1 VIPLP
6 YPTARG
12 LAVAG
17 MLAAAVVGIVVAFKA
32 GSGEPRRRWLQVC
45 AMLVVALAFR
55 AALSLVV
62 VGSPYD
68 VFHSFRFVGDRL
80 RQGGDIFVPP
90 WIGLSNYPPLIYWW
104 WAAAASIVPN
114 GHDQLF
120 AAVVRAPFWCL
131 DAAIAPVLLLLR
143 RDSVG
148 LRAGWIYALNPVAA
162 AVPTLHG
169 QFDAVVA
176 LPLLLATATIARRP
190 LRGGLLVGLAAA
202 VKPWPLYFA
211 LPLLALLPSG
221 RRLVTVA
228 LVAVAPALVFAV
240 YGVIHP
246 EHLGLGILRVAIYVS
261 HWQGLGM
268 GFLIPDHAALP
279 VLAAA
284 DLVAAA
290 GTLGAGFLMARWGA
304 SAAEVV
310 GVSALV
316 LITLAPGVSD
326 QYMAWPFPFLLLA
339 GRLRG
344 VAAVTAG
351 VLPAILWI
359 DLWFSQNQGSPMPLL
374 YFVSTLSTGL
384 LAGRILLQSRRASSG
399 LTSRRQHAATDT

>member
-1 VIPLP
+1 MIPLP

-17 MLAAAVVGIVVAFKA
+17 MVAAAAVGIVVAISRGKP
-32 GSGEPRRRWLQVC
+32 EPRRRWLQ
-45 AMLVVALAFR
+45 AAAILVVALAFR
-55 AALSLVV
+55 ASLSLVV
-62 VGSPYD
+62 DGSPYD
-68 VFHSFRFVGDRL
+68 IFHAFRFVGDHL

-104 WAAAASIVPN
+104 WATAASIVPT
-114 GHDQLF
+114 GHDHLF
-120 AAVVRAPFWCL
+120 AAVVRAPFWSL
-131 DAAIAPVLLLLR
+131 DAAIAPTLTLLR

-148 LRAGWIYALNPVAA
+148 VRAGWIYALNPVAA

-169 QFDAVVA
+169 QFDPVVA
-176 LPLLLATATIARRP
+176 LPLLLATATIGSRP
-190 LRGGLLVGLAAA
+190 LRGGLLVGLAAT

-211 LPLLALLPSG
+211 LPVLALVPRS
-221 RRLVTVA
+221 RRWATVA
-228 LVAVAPALVFAV
+228 TMAVAPALAFAV

-246 EHLGLGILRVAIYVS
+246 AHLGPGILRVAIYVS

-268 GFLIPDHAALP
+268 GFLIPDHAAVP
-279 VLAAA
+279 I
-284 DLVAAA
+284 LVAATLVA
-290 GTLGAGFLMARWGA
+290 GIGTLGAGFLMARRGA

-326 QYMAWPFPFLLLA
+326 QYMAWPLAFLLLA

-351 VLPAILWI
+351 VLPAIIWI
-359 DLWFSQNQGSPMPLL
+359 DLWFSQNQGSAMPVI

-384 LAGRILLQSRRASSG
+384 LAAWILLE
-399 LTSRRQHAATDT
+399 SRRQ